1 MHPRYPRYPH
11 PKESYGERFLLAYLQ
26 AKDSLHGDEEG
37 RNVEGLKENL
47 CSLLPVLAGVEGG
60 FGEQHRMLWRKGR
73 ITCISRRRSV
83 RRVTLGSAKGA
94 AHLLGESLQLL
105 FGVNILP
112 DPLHVVPVLHYT
124 MLHRVPHR
132 QQAPVL
138 LDATEVVKSRQDK
151 LERCK
156 VIMDTKK
163 IHLCLPPYKQ
173 NALD

>member
-1 MHPRYPRYPH
+1 MRD
-11 PKESYGERFLLAYLQ
+11 FCLAYLQ

-37 RNVEGLKENL
+37 RNVEGLEENL

-60 FGEQHRMLWRKGR
+60 FGEQHRMLWRKDR
-73 ITCISRRRSV
+73 ITCISRRQCV
-83 RRVTLGSAKGA
+83 RRVTSSNAKGA
-94 AHLLGESLQLL
+94 AHLLRESLQLL

-124 MLHRVPHR
+124 VLHRVPHR

-156 VIMDTKK
+156 VIMETKK
-163 IHLCLPPYKQ
+163 INLCYF
-173 NALD
+173 